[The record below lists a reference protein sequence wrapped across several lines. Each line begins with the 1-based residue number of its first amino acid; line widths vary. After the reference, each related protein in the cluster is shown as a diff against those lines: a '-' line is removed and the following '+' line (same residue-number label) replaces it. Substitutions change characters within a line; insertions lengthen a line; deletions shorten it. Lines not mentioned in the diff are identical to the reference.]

1 MSIETKRYRINYQ
14 IRVPSVRVSQNN
26 NQLGVMPV
34 DKARNLAMEQGLDL
48 IEISP
53 NTHPPVCIIADF
65 GKFKYE
71 NKLKDKENKKKQ
83 KNSMVV
89 IKEIR
94 LTPTIGE
101 HDFQTKMN
109 AIEKFINDNK
119 KVQIVMKFTPRELL
133 HKDIGIQKINQIV
146 DYFQDKIVI
155 EMSVT
160 FVDRRLL
167 CRIAPKTSK
176 L

>member
-1 MSIETKRYRINYQ
+1 MSIETKRYRVNFQ
-14 IRVPSVRVSQNN
+14 IRVPNVRVSQNH

-34 DKARNLAMEQGLDL
+34 EKARNIAMEQGLDL

-53 NTHPPVCIIADF
+53 NTHPPICIIADF

-83 KNSMVV
+83 KSSMVV

-94 LTPTIGE
+94 MTPTIGE
-101 HDFQTKMN
+101 HDFKTKMT
-109 AIEKFINDNK
+109 AIEKFISENK

-146 DYFQDKIVI
+146 EYFQDKISV
-155 EMSVT
+155 EMPVT
-160 FVDRRLL
+160 FVERRLL

-176 L
+176 V